1 MLASLL
7 LSGFLALNP
16 FRPAPPVPFV
26 ASAAVPLGSID
37 PCLIYGSIYLETDP
51 YRRSYCFATVYLEP
65 EEAFADLLVYQEDN
79 KLFADKAGFWY
90 QTPTRDFAD
99 YVLFVTDKRALA
111 DFYIHYTKSRSF
123 AGCRKQ

>member
-7 LSGFLALNP
+7 LSGLLALNP
-16 FRPAPPVPFV
+16 FRPALPVPFV
-26 ASAAVPLGSID
+26 APAAAPVGSID
-37 PCLIYGSIYLETDP
+37 PCRIYGSIYLETDP
-51 YRRSYCFATVYLEP
+51 NRRSYCFATVYLEP
-65 EEAFADLLVYQEDN
+65 DEAFADLLVYQEDN

-111 DFYIHYTKSRSF
+111 DFYIYYTKSRSF